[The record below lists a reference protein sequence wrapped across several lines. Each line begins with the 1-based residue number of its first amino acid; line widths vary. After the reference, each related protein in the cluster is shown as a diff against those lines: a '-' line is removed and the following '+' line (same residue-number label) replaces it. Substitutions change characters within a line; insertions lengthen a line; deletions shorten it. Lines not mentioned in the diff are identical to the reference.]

1 MKICIN
7 FIHILFRN
15 VELCTQGNYCLEVV
29 VLRCSVK
36 KGVLRNFERFTGKHL
51 CPSLFFNNV
60 VTLLKK
66 RLRHRCLPVNFVK
79 FLRTPFLLNSS
90 PLKISF
96 SKMHFF
102 REKQLIM
109 LQSLFLYHFLA
120 HFKLQCY
127 RLVF

>member
-102 REKQLIM
+102 QRKTADHAAKLIFI
-109 LQSLFLYHFLA
+109 SFFSS
-120 HFKLQCY
+120 F
-127 RLVF
+127 